1 LDVRELIVEKSGE
14 MSPVQKHIAA
24 TILNTPET
32 VAFMTAAQLGRR
44 ADVSEASVVRFVR
57 VLGFS
62 RYNEFRKALSR
73 ILMDRLSTAE
83 RSKDLA
89 ALPDK
94 GLYASMIQREIDAM
108 VSARESLRDDRIDA
122 LGCAVAA
129 SPAVYVCSCRS
140 SHSLGYYL
148 AFYLSWFLPRVRTLE
163 YSSAFEVLGTAPAGS
178 IVIGISFPRYTRWTV
193 NVLRYARASGLTV
206 ATLTNDLG
214 SPLASLS
221 EFTLTMPYRLVSFI
235 DSFAVPMSVTN
246 CLILS
251 VFRACG
257 EEGQARLEKLE
268 KVWRKEN
275 TYIE

>member
-1 LDVRELIVEKSGE
+1 MDIRELIMEKSGD
-14 MSPVQKHIAA
+14 MSPIQKHIATA
-24 TILNTPET
+24 IMNAPEP
-32 VAFMTAAQLGRR
+32 VAFMTAAQLGRY
-44 ADVSEASVVRFVR
+44 ASVSEASVVRFVR

-62 RYNEFRKALSR
+62 RYNEFKKALSH
-73 ILMDRLSTAE
+73 ILIDRLSTTE

-89 ALPDK
+89 TLTDE
-94 GLYASMIQREIDAM
+94 GLYASVLQREIDVM
-108 VSARESLRDDRIDA
+108 VSAKENLRDDTIDT
-122 LGCAVAA
+122 LGRAIAA

-163 YSSAFEVLGTAPAGS
+163 HASAFEVLGTAPAES

-193 NVLRYARASGLTV
+193 NILRHAHASGLTV

-214 SPLASLS
+214 SPLASIS
-221 EFTLTMPYRLVSFI
+221 KFTLTMPYRLVSFI
-235 DSFAVPMSVTN
+235 DSFAVPMSVIN

-257 EEGQARLEKLE
+257 EEGRVRLERLEKI
-268 KVWRKEN
+268 WRKEN
-275 TYIE
+275 TYIK